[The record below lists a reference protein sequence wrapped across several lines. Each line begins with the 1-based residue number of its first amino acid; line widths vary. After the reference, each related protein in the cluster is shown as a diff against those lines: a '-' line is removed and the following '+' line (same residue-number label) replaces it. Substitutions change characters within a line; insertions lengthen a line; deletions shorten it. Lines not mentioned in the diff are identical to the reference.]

1 MENCMTV
8 KVSFFVRTN
17 DEAVVLYDES
27 VFEEDDNTFEGFD
40 EFPTKNHRN
49 VARRKKAFFKSKHR
63 FDILHSLGLEPRSK
77 QKSKIR
83 GFLRKTNVLN
93 HKCYTPYVTSM
104 SNIRRLASAN
114 NKLSEYFME
123 E

>member
-17 DEAVVLYDES
+17 DEAVALYDES

-49 VARRKKAFFKSKHR
+49 VTRRKKTFFKSKHR

-77 QKSKIR
+77 QKPKIR

-93 HKCYTPYVTSM
+93 HECGTPYVTSM